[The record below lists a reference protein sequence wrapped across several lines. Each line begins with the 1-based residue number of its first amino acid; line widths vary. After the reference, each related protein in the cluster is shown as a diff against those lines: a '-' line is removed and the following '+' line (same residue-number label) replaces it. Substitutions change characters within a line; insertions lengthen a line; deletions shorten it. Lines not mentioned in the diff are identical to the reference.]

1 LEETTMGV
9 LRARLITRLREADRF
24 NRLRIVYPV
33 VPGLGEGRVIVHAK
47 VLIVDDVLAR
57 VGSANLNN
65 RSMGMDTEC
74 DVSFEA
80 LGDETHKA
88 GIARFRNR
96 LLGEHLGASAD
107 EIAQVIR
114 ERGSLVSCVEWGQS
128 RERSL
133 QRIEL
138 EIPDWLDA
146 VVPCDTIVDPEQAVD
161 VEALVERVAPDDLKK
176 VHRRKPWLILA
187 AAAVLLLAITWRWT
201 PIGERIDP
209 DALARAVA
217 PIAHTPAAPFLV
229 IAGFVLGSFILV
241 PVTAMIAATAVVFEP
256 WGAIAYSIAGVLAAA
271 VATYMLGWVLGRDM
285 VRRLMGRRLTQ
296 LSRGLARRGLL
307 AMVTVRLLPIAPF
320 PFVNMA
326 AGVLQVRFRDF
337 VLGTLLGMVPGI
349 VALSIFA
356 GQVRRT
362 LRDPLSA
369 DLVIAAVVVT
379 AIAALI
385 WVYLRRHGGA
395 RPPRAPR
402 QARLPGW
409 KPSEPQPQNLR

>member
-1 LEETTMGV
+1 
-9 LRARLITRLREADRF
+9 
-24 NRLRIVYPV
+24 
-33 VPGLGEGRVIVHAK
+33 
-47 VLIVDDVLAR
+47 
-57 VGSANLNN
+57 
-65 RSMGMDTEC
+65 
-74 DVSFEA
+74 
-80 LGDETHKA
+80 
-88 GIARFRNR
+88 
-96 LLGEHLGASAD
+96 
-107 EIAQVIR
+107 
-114 ERGSLVSCVEWGQS
+114 
-128 RERSL
+128 
-133 QRIEL
+133 
-138 EIPDWLDA
+138 
-146 VVPCDTIVDPEQAVD
+146 
-161 VEALVERVAPDDLKK
+161 
-176 VHRRKPWLILA
+176 
-187 AAAVLLLAITWRWT
+187 
-201 PIGERIDP
+201 
-209 DALARAVA
+209 
-217 PIAHTPAAPFLV
+217 
-229 IAGFVLGSFILV
+229 
-241 PVTAMIAATAVVFEP
+241 MIAATAVVFEP

-337 VLGTLLGMVPGI
+337 LLGTLLGMVPGI